1 MEFLKDVATPQSL
14 EHFHLLLFVLNIL
27 LIVYVPYL
35 GFLLG
40 SAFVSYRLERRYRRS
55 AAGPGRQVAGDL
67 IATALQDPKVMLFMG
82 VVPALALIFVFTQL
96 LQGTTAMSVALLA
109 FSAIFLVAGAALL
122 LGFRFTFRLRRI
134 LESVDPAQAQ
144 GENERTAVQEND
156 SRQLA
161 TGRWG
166 TVSVAVAMFLLAGAL
181 ALSADPD
188 EWARVDGV
196 FALVFSASI
205 LMKYAHLLAISAGVT
220 GAALLF
226 YLDQPEASQ
235 EYRLFV
241 RRLGTQLAVASILA
255 QPVLVLGTIAL
266 LPASVLSA
274 MLFGVGGASLVAFLL
289 AAVFV
294 YGVSKE
300 PGKRFASLA
309 FVTVVVAVGM
319 LMTGEQV
326 AVHNATQRH
335 AVVLA
340 LEYEKVNEEFKASL
354 GITAASFT
362 GEDIYNGRCS
372 ACHLPDARKV
382 GPSFRTVAAKYAGK
396 REALVTFI
404 RNPVKVDPDYPPMPN
419 QGLRP
424 AEVDSIAT
432 YLLQT
437 FGPEGSSSV
446 PTPPSN

>member
-55 AAGPGRQVAGDL
+55 TAGLGRQVAGDL

-82 VVPALALIFVFTQL
+82 VVPAFALIFVFTQL
-96 LQGTTAMSVALLA
+96 LQGTTAMSVALLT

-122 LGFRFTFRLRRI
+122 MGFRFTFRLRRI
-134 LESVDPAQAQ
+134 LESVDPAHAQ
-144 GENERTAVQEND
+144 EENERMAVQEND

-166 TVSVAVAMFLLAGAL
+166 TVSVALAMFLLAGAL

-196 FALVFSASI
+196 FALVFSASV
-205 LMKYAHLLAISAGVT
+205 LMKFAHLLAISAGVT
-220 GAALLF
+220 GAAFLF
-226 YLDQPEASQ
+226 YLDRPEASQ

-241 RRLGTQLAVASILA
+241 RRLGTQLAVGSILA

-309 FVTVVVAVGM
+309 FVTVVVAVGL

-340 LEYEKVNEEFKASL
+340 LEYEKLNEEFKASL
-354 GITAASFT
+354 GITTVSFT
-362 GEDIYNGRCS
+362 GEDIYNGRCL

-382 GPSFRTVAAKYAGK
+382 GPPFKTVAAKYAGK

-404 RNPVKVDPDYPPMPN
+404 RNPVKVDPNYPPMPN

-432 YLLQT
+432 YLLRT

-446 PTPPSN
+446 QTPPSN